1 MNYSILQLSILKIFL
16 LLGYIS
22 CSEPQKKVCSSTT
35 IDSWNGMSQDSCKK
49 KCNENEKCNYY
60 FWNDGRWCGL
70 YEDCNDYKTSVGKGT
85 VMAKRGRGLY
95 CPGKIASFTICNSVM
110 LQN

>member
-1 MNYSILQLSILKIFL
+1 
-16 LLGYIS
+16 
-22 CSEPQKKVCSSTT
+22 
-35 IDSWNGMSQDSCKK
+35 MSQDSCKK

-70 YEDCNDYKTSVGKGT
+70 YEDCDEYKTSVGKGT

-95 CPGKIASFTICNSVM
+95 CPGKIASFMICNSVM
-110 LQN
+110 LHVLIKRDNLKLFNHEE